1 MTTEATPI
9 TVVRDVRIFDGTTV
23 LPMGSVLIEQGL
35 IADVRP
41 HIAPPPGALV
51 VDGAGRTLL
60 PGFLDC
66 HTHVSRRTR
75 ERAVVFG
82 VTTELDMSTDPAVDA
97 LLRAS
102 GVVRRP
108 VAALSSALPR
118 VRPVVGDPFDDVR
131 MLRVDVGAVAE
142 VDAGDVVQ
150 VLVSTAHA
158 RRRLVIAHVTSARSA
173 RRAVAAGV
181 DGLAHLFVDAAA
193 DEALVGALAG
203 SGVFVIPTLTAL
215 EALCGTPSGA
225 GLVVDRWLRPYLDAE
240 CRAALTQA
248 LPPLPGRVSRLGFAL
263 AAVARLRAAGVPIL
277 AGTDAPSPGTA
288 AGVSI
293 HRELELLVE
302 AGLTPVEALA
312 AATSVPA
319 ECFGLADRGRIARGR
334 YADLVLVEGDPTVD
348 IRATRAIVGVWRQG
362 VVVERESFLVG
373 AGR

>member
-225 GLVVDRWLRPYLDAE
+225 GLVADCWLRPYLDAE
-240 CRAALTQA
+240 CRVALTQA
-248 LPPLPGRVSRLGFAL
+248 LPPLPGRISRLDFAL
-263 AAVARLRAAGVPIL
+263 DAVARLRAAGVPIL